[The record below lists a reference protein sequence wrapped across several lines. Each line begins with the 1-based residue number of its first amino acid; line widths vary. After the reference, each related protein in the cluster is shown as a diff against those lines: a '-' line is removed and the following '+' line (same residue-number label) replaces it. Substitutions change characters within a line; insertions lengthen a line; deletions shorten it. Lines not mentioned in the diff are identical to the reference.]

1 MITLG
6 TGLPGNGKT
15 LFMLWY
21 LKRKA
26 DKENRPVFYHNVK
39 DLNLD
44 VLGNWKTFDPE
55 KWYELPSGAIVLID
69 ECQDIFP
76 KKPNGAALPE
86 HFTKL
91 NTHRHLG
98 IDLFLITQHP
108 SLIDNSVRRLVGQ
121 HFHSIRK
128 FGLQRSTIYEWS
140 GAVASPELASSHKN
154 AVTMKW
160 KFPKEVFTWYKSA
173 EIHTVKRSI
182 PIKLILALLFIVG
195 ALVFGG
201 YIFST
206 FDDRIK
212 TGAEEVPKAA
222 PATSVFPVASVGSSS
237 ASSTAASAA
246 SPSPGYLAP
255 EEDAKQY
262 LWGHTPRLEGLPET
276 APRYDALTAPTRVPV
291 PAMCIQI
298 GDVRSEKPI
307 RCQCYTQQATK
318 LDVEFNMC
326 MDIARNGR
334 FMDFDP
340 DPNRRRDNTAVQLAD
355 ASHADRSARLLSVR
369 SPDVAMGPNYGASPV
384 SSFTEAPS
392 RIEGARPAPNL
403 NDGPPPGRTT
413 RTEVVN
419 EAGSGR

>member
-39 DLNLD
+39 DLNPD
-44 VLGNWKTFDPE
+44 VLGNWSTFDPE
-55 KWYELPSGAIVLID
+55 KWYDLPSGSIVLID

-128 FGLQRSTIYEWS
+128 FGLQRATIYEWS
-140 GAVASPELASSHKN
+140 SCASSPELDSAQKN
-154 AVTMKW
+154 SVVMKW
-160 KFPKEVFTWYKSA
+160 KFPKEVFGWYKSA
-173 EIHTVKRSI
+173 EVHTVKRAI
-182 PIKLILALLFIVG
+182 PAKLVLAVLFVVG
-195 ALVFGG
+195 VFSYGYYAL
-201 YIFST
+201 
-206 FDDRIK
+206 DRFQQK
-212 TGAEEVPKAA
+212 GKEKQAELAAKQPVMQEGVVPVSSVA
-222 PATSVFPVASVGSSS
+222 PAASQPGHVDPVA
-237 ASSTAASAA
+237 
-246 SPSPGYLAP
+246 
-255 EEDAKQY
+255 DAEQY
-262 LWGHTPRLEGLPET
+262 MFNHTPRVANLPET
-276 APRYDALTAPTRVPV
+276 APRYDGLTVPTRVPV
-291 PAMCIQI
+291 PAMCVQI

-340 DPNRRRDNTAVQLAD
+340 EPNRRRDDTAVQLAD
-355 ASHADRSARLLSVR
+355 ASHTDRSARVLAARV
-369 SPDVAMGPNYGASPV
+369 PDVPMGPNYGASSV

-392 RIEGARPAPNL
+392 SMEGARPPPNL

-413 RTEVVN
+413 RTEVVQ
-419 EAGSGR
+419 GSSGWR

>member
-39 DLNLD
+39 DLNPD
-44 VLGNWKTFDPE
+44 VLGNWSTFDPE
-55 KWYELPSGAIVLID
+55 KWYDLPSGSIVLID

-140 GAVASPELASSHKN
+140 SCASSPELDSSQKN
-154 AVTMKW
+154 SVVMKW
-160 KFPKEVFTWYKSA
+160 KFPKEVFGWYKSA
-173 EIHTVKRSI
+173 EVHTVKRAI
-182 PIKLILALLFIVG
+182 PAKLVLAVLFVVG
-195 ALVFGG
+195 VFSYGYYAL
-201 YIFST
+201 
-206 FDDRIK
+206 DRFQQK
-212 TGAEEVPKAA
+212 GKDMQADVAA
-222 PATSVFPVASVGSSS
+222 QQPVMQQGVVPVASVASTSSQ
-237 ASSTAASAA
+237 ADRVDPVA
-246 SPSPGYLAP
+246 
-255 EEDAKQY
+255 DAEQY
-262 LWGHTPRLEGLPET
+262 MFNHTPRVANLPET
-276 APRYDALTAPTRVPV
+276 APRYDALTVPTRVPV
-291 PAMCIQI
+291 PMCFQI

-318 LDVEFNMC
+318 MDIEFNMC
-326 MDIARNGR
+326 ISIARNGR
-334 FMDFDP
+334 FLDFDP
-340 DPNRRRDNTAVQLAD
+340 EPMQRDMD
-355 ASHADRSARLLSVR
+355 RADRGMAVLNKEPNL
-369 SPDVAMGPNYGASPV
+369 PDTDSYRVSPV
-384 SSFTEAPS
+384 IALSDVPS
-392 RIEGARPAPNL
+392 RMEGARPPPNL

-413 RTEVVN
+413 RTEVVQ
-419 EAGSGR
+419 GSSGWR

>member
-26 DKENRPVFYHNVK
+26 DKENRPVYFHNVK
-39 DLNLD
+39 DLNPD
-44 VLGNWKTFDPE
+44 VLGNWKPFDPE

-140 GAVASPELASSHKN
+140 GTVSSPELASSHKN
-154 AVTMKW
+154 AVAMKW
-160 KFPKEVFTWYKSA
+160 KFPKEVFGWYKSA

-182 PIKLILALLFIVG
+182 PLKLILALLFCVA
-195 ALVFGG
+195 ALAFGG
-201 YIFST
+201 YIFAT

-212 TGAEEVPKAA
+212 TGGDDTPKA
-222 PATSVFPVASVGSSS
+222 TQSASVVPAASVALSQSSAGSSS
-237 ASSTAASAA
+237 ASSA
-246 SPSPGYLAP
+246 PGYAAP

-262 LWGHTPRLEGLPET
+262 LWSHMPRLEGLPET

-291 PAMCIQI
+291 PAMCIQK
-298 GDVRSEKPI
+298 GDVRSGKEIK
-307 RCQCYTQQATK
+307 CQCYTQQATK
-318 LDVEFNMC
+318 MDVEFNTC
-326 MDIARNGR
+326 IDIARNGR

-340 DPNRRRDNTAVQLAD
+340 EPNRRRDNTAVQLAD
-355 ASHADRSARLLSVR
+355 ASHADRSGRVLAARV
-369 SPDVAMGPNYGASPV
+369 PDMPLGPNYGSTPV
-384 SSFTEAPS
+384 SSFSDVSSPL
-392 RIEGARPAPNL
+392 EGARPPPNL

-413 RTEVVN
+413 RTEVV
-419 EAGSGR
+419 RQ

>member
-26 DKENRPVFYHNVK
+26 DKENRPVYYHNVK
-39 DLNLD
+39 DLNPD
-44 VLGNWKTFDPE
+44 VLNWKTFDPE
-55 KWYELPSGAIVLID
+55 KWYDLPSGSIVLID

-140 GAVASPELASSHKN
+140 SCASSPELDSTQKN
-154 AVTMKW
+154 SVVMKW
-160 KFPKEVFTWYKSA
+160 KFPKEVFGWYKSA
-173 EIHTVKRSI
+173 EVHTVKRAI
-182 PIKLILALLFIVG
+182 PAKLVLAVAFVIG
-195 ALVFGG
+195 VFGYG
-201 YIFST
+201 YYAL
-206 FDDRIK
+206 DRFQQK
-212 TGAEEVPKAA
+212 GKEQQAA
-222 PATSVFPVASVGSSS
+222 VAAKQSPVAQEGVVPVVAVAPVS
-237 ASSTAASAA
+237 AEQPAFDPVA
-246 SPSPGYLAP
+246 
-255 EEDAKQY
+255 DAEKY
-262 LWGHTPRLEGLPET
+262 MFEHTPRVENLPET
-276 APRYDALTAPTRVPV
+276 APRYDALTVPTRVPV
-291 PAMCIQI
+291 PAMCFQI

-318 LDVEFNMC
+318 MDIEFNMC
-326 MDIARNGR
+326 ISIARNGR
-334 FMDFDP
+334 FIDFDP
-340 DPNRRRDNTAVQLAD
+340 EPMHRDQSRAERSAAILNKEPNLPPLVE
-355 ASHADRSARLLSVR
+355 DRSPVVAFNEVQ
-369 SPDVAMGPNYGASPV
+369 SPM
-384 SSFTEAPS
+384 
-392 RIEGARPAPNL
+392 EGARPPPNL
-403 NDGPPPGRTT
+403 NDGPPPNRTT
-413 RTEVVN
+413 RTEV
-419 EAGSGR
+419 AHQ

>member
-26 DKENRPVFYHNVK
+26 DKENRPVYYHNVK
-39 DLNLD
+39 DLNPD
-44 VLGNWKTFDPE
+44 VLGNWSTFEPE
-55 KWYELPSGAIVLID
+55 KWYDLPSGSIVLID

-76 KKPNGAALPE
+76 KKPNGAPLPE

-140 GAVASPELASSHKN
+140 SCASSPELDSTQKN
-154 AVTMKW
+154 SVVMKW
-160 KFPKEVFTWYKSA
+160 KFPKEVFGWYKSA
-173 EIHTVKRSI
+173 EVHTVKRAI
-182 PIKLILALLFIVG
+182 PAKLVLAVLFVIG
-195 ALVFGG
+195 
-201 YIFST
+201 IFSYGYYAL
-206 FDDRIK
+206 DRFQQK
-212 TGAEEVPKAA
+212 GREQQAVLTAKQSPTMQEGVVPVVAVAPVSAQTGAVD
-222 PATSVFPVASVGSSS
+222 PVA
-237 ASSTAASAA
+237 
-246 SPSPGYLAP
+246 
-255 EEDAKQY
+255 DAEQY
-262 LWGHTPRLEGLPET
+262 MFNQTPRVANLPET
-276 APRYDALTAPTRVPV
+276 APKYDGLTVPTRVPV
-291 PAMCIQI
+291 PAMCFQI

-318 LDVEFNMC
+318 MDIEFNMC
-326 MDIARNGR
+326 ISIARNGR
-334 FMDFDP
+334 FIDFDP
-340 DPNRRRDNTAVQLAD
+340 EPMQRDQSRAE
-355 ASHADRSARLLSVR
+355 RSAAILNKEPNLPVMVEHR
-369 SPDVAMGPNYGASPV
+369 SPVIAFNEV
-384 SSFTEAPS
+384 QSSM
-392 RIEGARPAPNL
+392 EGARPPPNL

-413 RTEVVN
+413 RTEVVQP
-419 EAGSGR
+419 